1 MTTKT
6 MHFRDATQWRHWR
19 ALPGQVFR
27 SFVDV
32 LVRWQQRFE
41 DRHYLSRMNDDMLRD
56 IGVGRAELEQE
67 LQKPF
72 WRP

>member
-6 MHFRDATQWRHWR
+6 IHFRDATQWRHWR
-19 ALPGQVFR
+19 ALTVQIVR

-32 LVRWQQRFE
+32 LLRWQQRFE
-41 DRHYLSRMNDDMLRD
+41 DRSYLSRMSDDMLRD

-72 WRP
+72 WRS